1 MYVIDDDIIVV
12 GGGGDVVSILSNARF
27 QNSRD
32 DSDDSD
38 WDVVVRL
45 TMRVMCTIVPLYE

>member
-1 MYVIDDDIIVV
+1 MNSPFPFLLFFVCVYVIDDDIIVV

-38 WDVVVRL
+38 
-45 TMRVMCTIVPLYE
+45 

>member
-1 MYVIDDDIIVV
+1 
-12 GGGGDVVSILSNARF
+12 VSILSNARF